1 VDSITPISG
10 YKARFN
16 RAVGDFVADAITI
29 GDIIYVLGGPNSNTR
44 WMVVALTEHEVQAMG
59 SVLPQTAGATNIEVW
74 PKTTESIPLALS
86 YVASIEGSAREPFN
100 PILGASDTVTLGI
113 NGTPATVVLTAG
125 AQSAQQACTTI
136 NSQLAGLGF
145 GGVVVAEPYLSPL
158 RYDGIVDV
166 SVSGITGTFTLQ
178 SGQLDGLGI
187 TAGDFLQILS
197 GPNAGLVVPLTVV
210 DGTPPVTFVRGDE
223 AALVAATGVRIQIGP
238 AGRKIRVRYQD
249 ALSALASVKTL
260 SVGNDPLSVG
270 ASLLLGFPAGA
281 VFTSR
286 QTKAAEL
293 VRDFNSK
300 MTRAQAARVLTPV
313 TSAALGRSKPDS
325 TGTVVLYKFR
335 GQGAVTASP
344 TTIVLDV
351 EGGLLAAGV
360 EVGDVLVLRSG
371 ADFNSTWEVTL
382 VTDTS
387 LTATSGITTTSSD
400 TVDVEVGP
408 ALVSPTGRLL
418 QITSGPNVGEY
429 AVIGTGATPFDLLID
444 GALPIFKDGF
454 TQPVFFSARL
464 CTETIRVSSKNTT
477 VTSRVTMNGA
487 GAQSLSSVIPLVGS
501 GTTTWFKPPSIP
513 ADLRAGDHLD
523 IYLSDYRTP
532 SESFELLLVD
542 KAGGVVQLG
551 HPISSVTTWTFGDQP
566 PPFARLRSGRVFEY
580 TVLQTQLTAWAALPV
595 NKPAFFVELNRFL
608 NPLLVNTNPT
618 GVQLNDARSFLLTMV
633 GVLSAS
639 GAVLTA
645 SPEDATLEAALEKY
659 SVEPVP
665 EVDTLF
671 KTFKEKGSDRAIDLL
686 TEGRFT
692 SFFGLSLDSASYAGD
707 MQEKMRLVARQD
719 LPVRK
724 VDRDD
729 AHTSRQTAE
738 VADVDYEYSKDDID
752 DVQIDPPVD

>member
-1 VDSITPISG
+1 
-10 YKARFN
+10 
-16 RAVGDFVADAITI
+16 
-29 GDIIYVLGGPNSNTR
+29 
-44 WMVVALTEHEVQAMG
+44 
-59 SVLPQTAGATNIEVW
+59 
-74 PKTTESIPLALS
+74 
-86 YVASIEGSAREPFN
+86 
-100 PILGASDTVTLGI
+100 
-113 NGTPATVVLTAG
+113 
-125 AQSAQQACTTI
+125 
-136 NSQLAGLGF
+136 
-145 GGVVVAEPYLSPL
+145 
-158 RYDGIVDV
+158 
-166 SVSGITGTFTLQ
+166 
-178 SGQLDGLGI
+178 
-187 TAGDFLQILS
+187 
-197 GPNAGLVVPLTVV
+197 
-210 DGTPPVTFVRGDE
+210 
-223 AALVAATGVRIQIGP
+223 
-238 AGRKIRVRYQD
+238 
-249 ALSALASVKTL
+249 
-260 SVGNDPLSVG
+260 
-270 ASLLLGFPAGA
+270 
-281 VFTSR
+281 
-286 QTKAAEL
+286 
-293 VRDFNSK
+293 
-300 MTRAQAARVLTPV
+300 
-313 TSAALGRSKPDS
+313 
-325 TGTVVLYKFR
+325 
-335 GQGAVTASP
+335 
-344 TTIVLDV
+344 
-351 EGGLLAAGV
+351 
-360 EVGDVLVLRSG
+360 
-371 ADFNSTWEVTL
+371 
-382 VTDTS
+382 
-387 LTATSGITTTSSD
+387 
-400 TVDVEVGP
+400 
-408 ALVSPTGRLL
+408 
-418 QITSGPNVGEY
+418 
-429 AVIGTGATPFDLLID
+429 
-444 GALPIFKDGF
+444 
-454 TQPVFFSARL
+454 
-464 CTETIRVSSKNTT
+464 
-477 VTSRVTMNGA
+477 MNGA

-566 PPFARLRSGRVFEY
+566 PPFARLRSGRVFDY

-645 SPEDATLEAALEKY
+645 SPEDATLEAALEGY
-659 SVEPVP
+659 LVEPVP